1 VKPEILE
8 QKIIK
13 RCISKVGGDVKI
25 TMKFLKEECTAAYTG
40 TNRGVIEILRRV
52 IRADILKE
60 FDKRKYWLI
69 SSISI
74 RYICLR
80 VDTLYLLMFI
90 LFRVQPSML
99 RRKKESRKGR
109 DFVSHTHVLK
119 RRRSWQKW
127 RLLWSTN
134 SHCWSHSCRS
144 WRYVCTCTLKGI
156 VYDKYFITTQ
166 TRVQDQESTL
176 SSSTLQSYELNSFL
190 YDVIKNIE
198 KLPTYEVKHCDSL
211 ICELICELDLW

>member
-1 VKPEILE
+1 M
-8 QKIIK
+8 
-13 RCISKVGGDVKI
+13 GGDVKI
-25 TMKFLKEECTAAYTG
+25 TVKFLKEEWTAADTG
-40 TNRGVIEILRRV
+40 INRGAIEIPRRV

-90 LFRVQPSML
+90 LLGCNLQCWEG
-99 RRKKESRKGR
+99 KKSPEKEEI
-109 DFVSHTHVLK
+109 FVSHTHVLK

-134 SHCWSHSCRS
+134 THCWSHSCRS
-144 WRYVCTCTLKGI
+144 WRYVYMHLKRNNVWQVFHHHTDSSARPRI
-156 VYDKYFITTQ
+156 DPLLINSWELWIELVPIWRDQKYWET
-166 TRVQDQESTL
+166 S
-176 SSSTLQSYELNSFL
+176 
-190 YDVIKNIE
+190 
-198 KLPTYEVKHCDSL
+198 
-211 ICELICELDLW
+211 DLWGEALWQPNLRVNLWARFIIHCVL